1 MLTSKQMGIK
11 IGGIRKSSEA
21 IRNNVHEVLCNA
33 AGYVLK
39 DGDATFFTRL
49 LSATSGIN
57 QTRIKGWI
65 RENGLVTWNKQK
77 NQYTVNKN
85 ARKEKAEEFADV
97 HDFCMYLFTE
107 ASAWYIDPP
116 KDDNDKDKK
125 EFDVKAWAA
134 RQYGSHKD
142 HLDAMIKEL
151 AKYKEKAKLDLVA

>member
-49 LSATSGIN
+49 LQATNGIN
-57 QTRIKGWI
+57 QQRIKRWI
-65 RENGLVTWNKQK
+65 KDNGLVTWNKQK
-77 NQYTVNKN
+77 HQYTVNKN
-85 ARKEKAEEFADV
+85 ARKEAEEKFADA
-97 HDFCMYLFTE
+97 HDFCLYLFTDVPQ
-107 ASAWYIDPP
+107 WHIDPP
-116 KDDNDKDKK
+116 KAETEKK
-125 EFDVKAWAA
+125 EFDVKVWAA
-134 RQYGSHKD
+134 RQYKAQPD

-151 AKYKEKAKLDLVA
+151 SKYKDKAQLDLVA